1 VNGFP
6 GKAAIASTD
15 MTLPWATDL
24 ARKDDLIATAPFSQ
38 PVSDDDLG
46 MAIGCSANVHWV
58 HLCRIEEIDTTC
70 TGMIHLREAFLWRI
84 LFAPGHGTQAYY
96 RYLNASVS

>member
-24 ARKDDLIATAPFSQ
+24 ARKDNLIATAPFSQ

-46 MAIGCSANVHWV
+46 MAIGFSANVHWV
-58 HLCRIEEIDTTC
+58 HLCRIEEIDTA
-70 TGMIHLREAFLWRI
+70 GKGVIHLREAFFGRI
-84 LFAPGHGTQAYY
+84 LLAPGHGTQAYC
-96 RYLNASVS
+96 RYFNASAS